1 MWSAELAGGFHLPWR
16 VEAQAPAGWALEMPA
31 EREGTGHGR
40 PPDRAEPAPR
50 LGAGAMSPGRSLS
63 APSGQLGS
71 VVAILGPLSSA
82 VLSSGAM
89 PDAASPS
96 RRRCSFGLVR
106 STRTPRTG
114 RSSAEGSCAW

>member
-16 VEAQAPAGWALEMPA
+16 VEAQAPAGWVSEMPA
-31 EREGTGHGR
+31 EREGTGHAR
-40 PPDRAEPAPR
+40 PRDRAEPAPR

-71 VVAILGPLSSA
+71 VAILGPLSSA

>member
-40 PPDRAEPAPR
+40 PRDRAEPAPR

-63 APSGQLGS
+63 APSGQLG
-71 VVAILGPLSSA
+71 GGH
-82 VLSSGAM
+82 SGASLLRG
-89 PDAASPS
+89 PVVRGDA
-96 RRRCSFGLVR
+96 
-106 STRTPRTG
+106 
-114 RSSAEGSCAW
+114 